1 MTKPSTLK
9 WLCCLAFLFAGRLSA
24 INSTDLL
31 PPGQAFQFTYKA
43 NKTDSLRLSWEIANG
58 YYLYRHTFKFVSL
71 TPDIK
76 AAQPTFPAGQ
86 TKHDEFFG
94 DVEIFRGHL
103 ELEAP
108 VQRRNPKSNQLMLE
122 VTFQG
127 CADIGVC
134 YMPVKQTVAFDLPDK
149 PTAFVAEQ
157 DRIAT
162 SLKTGSVWFIVLSFL
177 GFGILLAFTPCI
189 FPMLPI
195 LSAIV
200 VGQGESL
207 NTRRAFLLSL
217 AYVLA
222 SALTYTL
229 FGILAGLFGG
239 NLQVLFQK
247 PPVIIAFSGLFVLL
261 ALSMFGGFEVQIPA
275 FIQTRLIA
283 ISAKQQGGSL
293 LGAISMGILSAL
305 AIGPCVTAPLTGA
318 LIYIGQTGDAYLGAV
333 ALFALGIGMGIPLI
347 IIGTYAGKWLPKA
360 GAWMNVTKVIFAM
373 GLLAVAVWL
382 LSRVILPQAALALWS
397 LLAIF
402 PVTLMLWKKR
412 WKGAGLLTT
421 ALGILVW
428 LGVSTNPAGALRP
441 LLCNVAV
448 ACELQAPPAFKK
460 VGSVQE
466 LQRDL
471 ADAQAKN
478 QNVMVDFYADWC
490 ASCQEMALDTFSDP
504 KVSAALAQIML
515 IQVDVTQ
522 NSLADQ
528 ALLRQ
533 FNLIGPPAILFF
545 GPDRQERKAYRV
557 VGYLPSDQFL
567 TIVNQAF
574 SAPLF

>member
-222 SALTYTL
+222 AALTYTL

-247 PPVIIAFSGLFVLL
+247 PPVIIAFSSLFVLL

-275 FIQTRLIA
+275 FIQTRIIA
-283 ISAKQQGGSL
+283 ISAKQKGGRL
-293 LGAISMGILSAL
+293 LGAIIMGILSAL

-448 ACELQAPPAFKK
+448 ACELQAPLAFKRIE
-460 VGSVQE
+460 SVQE
-466 LQRDL
+466 LQHYL

>member
-275 FIQTRLIA
+275 FIQTRIIA
-283 ISAKQQGGSL
+283 ISAKQKGGRL
-293 LGAISMGILSAL
+293 LGAIIMGILSAL